1 MVRLNK
7 DALRNTQLSFYR
19 ASKPIATNGRPLT
32 RPKAMAAD
40 AFVARTLAG
49 RRHVWVYGSMFPNY
63 VQGATLAGSGN
74 DSLVVY
80 RMRRLGWLTAS
91 TSLHGRCVNTCLK
104 RWMPMEV

>member
-32 RPKAMAAD
+32 RPVAMAAD
-40 AFVARTLAG
+40 AVVARTLAW
-49 RRHVWVYGSMFPNY
+49 RRHEWVCGSSLFPNY

-80 RMRRLGWLTAS
+80 RTRRLGWPTAS
-91 TSLHGRCVNTCLK
+91 TSVLRFLHRRWVKMCLK
-104 RWMPMEV
+104 R